1 MIELYPLSIHLDPR
15 RESPMNRKENDNAV
29 GRLGSTD
36 HYELGYEGVY
46 PMSEEASSNEPDAY
60 DGEGEN
66 QELLFH
72 YSDAIATLAATFFA
86 TIIVC
91 LIVARM
97 WDEDQIKLHVLD
109 ALVRLLQAIARLCG
123 GWALEC
129 ERAYNEHVN
138 ALH

>member
-1 MIELYPLSIHLDPR
+1 
-15 RESPMNRKENDNAV
+15 
-29 GRLGSTD
+29 
-36 HYELGYEGVY
+36 
-46 PMSEEASSNEPDAY
+46 MSEETSGNEPDAY
-60 DGEGEN
+60 DSEGEN

-72 YSDAIATLAATFFA
+72 HSAAIATLAATFFA

-97 WDEDQIKLHVLD
+97 WDEDQIKLHILD
-109 ALVRLLQAIARLCG
+109 ALVRLLQAVARLCG

-138 ALH
+138 TLH